1 MNTNVVKNIRSDFP
15 ILKKLIH
22 GHRLAYLDNAAT
34 TQKPQC
40 VIDSLNKYYT
50 EMNANIHRGV
60 HHLSTVAS
68 EAYENARITVQKFIN
83 AKHAEEC
90 IFVRGTTEAINLVA
104 SSFGNKFLEKDDEI
118 LISALEHH
126 SNIVPWQMLCQN
138 KGAHLKVIPMN
149 EQGELKLE
157 ALEKLFSKKT
167 KLLAITH
174 ASNALG
180 TLNPLAEIIQKA
192 HAHGI
197 PVLVD
202 GAQSAPHLK
211 IDVQALDCDFFTFS
225 GHKIYGPTGIG
236 VLYGKAHLLETMPPY
251 QGGGEMI
258 LQVSFEK
265 STYNEIPFKFEAGTP
280 AIAEVIALSSALE
293 YLNQLGWDY
302 ITAHEKALLLD
313 ATEKLSAVPGLKI
326 IGTAKE
332 KVGVVSFTMDGV
344 HPHDIGSIVDQS
356 GVAIRTGHHCAMP
369 IMDFFNI
376 PATARASFGIY
387 NTIDDIDQ
395 LIAGLN
401 DVRRIFKC
409 N

>member
-1 MNTNVVKNIRSDFP
+1 MNTNNIKNVRADFP
-15 ILKKLIH
+15 ILKKIIH
-22 GHRLAYLDNAAT
+22 GHPLAYLDNTAT

-40 VIDSLNKYYT
+40 VIDALNQYYT
-50 EMNANIHRGV
+50 EKNANIHRGV
-60 HHLSTVAS
+60 HHLSTVATES
-68 EAYENARITVQKFIN
+68 YENSRITVQNFIN
-83 AKHAEEC
+83 AKHAKEC
-90 IFVRGTTEAINLVA
+90 IFVRSATEAINLVA
-104 SSFGNKFLEKDDEI
+104 SSFGNRFLEKDDEI

-126 SNIVPWQMLCQN
+126 SNIVPWQMICQT

-149 EQGELKLE
+149 TQGELKLE
-157 ALEKLFSKKT
+157 TLEQLLTKKT

-192 HAHGI
+192 HAQGI

-225 GHKIYGPTGIG
+225 GHKIYGPTGVG
-236 VLYGKAHLLETMPPY
+236 VLYGKAHLLEAMPPY

-280 AIAEVIALSSALE
+280 AIAEVIALGTALQ
-293 YLNQLGWDY
+293 YLNNLGWDF
-302 ITAHEKALLLD
+302 ITGHEKTLLQY

-332 KVGVVSFTMDGV
+332 KVGVISFTMEGV

-395 LIAGLN
+395 LITGLQE
-401 DVRRIFKC
+401 VRRIFKC
-409 N
+409 I